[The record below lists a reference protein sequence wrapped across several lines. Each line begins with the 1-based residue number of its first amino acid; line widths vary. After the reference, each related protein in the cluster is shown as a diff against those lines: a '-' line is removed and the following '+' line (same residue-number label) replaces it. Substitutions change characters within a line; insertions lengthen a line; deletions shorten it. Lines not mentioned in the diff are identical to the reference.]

1 MCFKVACRCAHR
13 GSARPHEGWA
23 TADAAPQEQS
33 CAQGEHGLSIGGS
46 FKLVLPTAPA
56 VAAVAPAAGQWREYL
71 W

>member
-1 MCFKVACRCAHR
+1 ML
-13 GSARPHEGWA
+13 ARL
-23 TADAAPQEQS
+23 
-33 CAQGEHGLSIGGS
+33 QGEHGLSVGGS

>member
-1 MCFKVACRCAHR
+1 MR
-13 GSARPHEGWA
+13 
-23 TADAAPQEQS
+23 EQS